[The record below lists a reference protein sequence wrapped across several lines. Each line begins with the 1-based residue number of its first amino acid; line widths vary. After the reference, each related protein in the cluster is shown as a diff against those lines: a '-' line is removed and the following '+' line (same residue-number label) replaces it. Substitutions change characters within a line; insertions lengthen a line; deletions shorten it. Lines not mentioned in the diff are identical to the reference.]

1 MGSSISHEITPRA
14 TGPGSI
20 RASVPVSIV
29 VLLTIAVAACADDDG
44 SAKRPAGNSTGTPT
58 TAPSSGAD
66 KPSGDRRY
74 TREQVIEALGVTRGR
89 DENGVPNS
97 DLRTGCFAIKIFV
110 TPKDNMAAYVQIGDP
125 VATNPS
131 GEVGAAVGTYAGV
144 SASKCLR
151 IFTRRLAKLA

>member
-1 MGSSISHEITPRA
+1 MRRSISDEITPRA

-29 VLLTIAVAACADDDG
+29 LLLTIALAACADDGG
-44 SAKRPAGNSTGTPT
+44 SAKSPADSPT
-58 TAPSSGAD
+58 TAPSAGGEE
-66 KPSGDRRY
+66 PSGDPRY
-74 TREQVIEALGVTRGR
+74 TRSQVIEALGVTRGR

-110 TPKDNMAAYVQIGDP
+110 TPEDNMAAYVQIGDP

-131 GEVGAAVGTYAGV
+131 GEVGVAVGTYAGV
-144 SASKCLR
+144 STSKCLR

>member
-1 MGSSISHEITPRA
+1 MRPSISDEITPRA
-14 TGPGSI
+14 TGPRSI

-29 VLLTIAVAACADDDG
+29 VLLTIAVAACFDDGG
-44 SAKRPAGNSTGTPT
+44 SAKRPAGSPTTPT
-58 TAPSSGAD
+58 TARSAGGD
-66 KPSGDRRY
+66 KPSGDPRY
-74 TREQVIEALGVTRGR
+74 TRAQVIEALGVTRGR

-110 TPKDNMAAYVQIGDP
+110 TPEDNMAAYVQIGDP

>member
-1 MGSSISHEITPRA
+1 M
-14 TGPGSI
+14 
-20 RASVPVSIV
+20 VL
-29 VLLTIAVAACADDDG
+29 LLTIAVAACADDGG
-44 SAKRPAGNSTGTPT
+44 SAKSASGGPATTPT
-58 TAPSSGAD
+58 AAPSAGRD
-66 KPSGDRRY
+66 KPSGEPRY
-74 TREQVIEALGVTRGR
+74 TRDQVIEALGVTRGR

-110 TPKDNMAAYVQIGDP
+110 TPEDNMAAYVQIGDP

-151 IFTRRLAKLA
+151 IFTRRLAKLG

>member
-1 MGSSISHEITPRA
+1 MRRSISDTITPRA
-14 TGPGSI
+14 TGTGSI

-29 VLLTIAVAACADDDG
+29 VLLTIAVAACADDG
-44 SAKRPAGNSTGTPT
+44 ESAKSPAGSPTATPT
-58 TAPSSGAD
+58 TAPSADGD
-66 KPSGDRRY
+66 KPSGHPRY
-74 TREQVIEALGVTRGR
+74 TRDQVIEALGVTRGR
-89 DENGVPNS
+89 DQNGVPNS

-110 TPKDNMAAYVQIGDP
+110 TPEDNMAAYVQIGDP

>member
-1 MGSSISHEITPRA
+1 MRRSISNMTTPRA

-29 VLLTIAVAACADDDG
+29 VLLMIAVAACDDDG
-44 SAKRPAGNSTGTPT
+44 GSAKSPAGSPTATPT
-58 TAPSSGAD
+58 TAPSADGD
-66 KPSGDRRY
+66 KPSGDPRY
-74 TREQVIEALGVTRGR
+74 TRDQVIEALGVTRGR

-110 TPKDNMAAYVQIGDP
+110 TPEDNMAAYVQIGDP

>member
-1 MGSSISHEITPRA
+1 MRSSTSDEIAPRA

-20 RASVPVSIV
+20 RTSVPISIV
-29 VLLTIAVAACADDDG
+29 FLLTIAVAGCFDDG
-44 SAKRPAGNSTGTPT
+44 GSSKSPAGSPTATPT
-58 TAPSSGAD
+58 TDRSAGGD
-66 KPSGDRRY
+66 KPSGGPRY
-74 TREQVIEALGVTRGR
+74 TRNQVIEALGVTRGR

-110 TPKDNMAAYVQIGDP
+110 TPEDNMAAYLQIGDP

-131 GEVGAAVGTYAGV
+131 GEVGAAIGTYAGV

>member
-1 MGSSISHEITPRA
+1 MRRSISDEITPRA
-14 TGPGSI
+14 TRPGSI
-20 RASVPVSIV
+20 RASVSIV
-29 VLLTIAVAACADDDG
+29 VLLTIAVAACADDG
-44 SAKRPAGNSTGTPT
+44 ESAKSPAGSPTATPT
-58 TAPSSGAD
+58 TAPSAGRD
-66 KPSGDRRY
+66 KPSGDPRY
-74 TREQVIEALGVTRGR
+74 TRDQVIEALGVTRGR

-110 TPKDNMAAYVQIGDP
+110 TPEDNMAAYVQIGDP

>member
-1 MGSSISHEITPRA
+1 MRRSISDAIPPRA

-20 RASVPVSIV
+20 RASVPLSIV
-29 VLLTIAVAACADDDG
+29 VLLTIGVAACGDGGG
-44 SAKRPAGNSTGTPT
+44 SAKSPGGSPTATPA
-58 TAPSSGAD
+58 TAPSAAGD
-66 KPSGDRRY
+66 EPSY
-74 TREQVIEALGVTRGR
+74 TRDQVIEALGVTRGR

-97 DLRTGCFAIKIFV
+97 DLKTGCFAIKIFV
-110 TPKDNMAAYVQIGDP
+110 TPADNMAAYLQIGDP

>member
-1 MGSSISHEITPRA
+1 MRSSTSDAITPSA

-20 RASVPVSIV
+20 RASAPLSIL
-29 VLLTIAVAACADDDG
+29 VLLTIAVAACDSDGG
-44 SAKRPAGNSTGTPT
+44 SAKSPAGSPTATPA
-58 TAPSSGAD
+58 TAPSADGD
-66 KPSGDRRY
+66 KPGGDPRY
-74 TREQVIEALGVTRGR
+74 TRDQVIEALGVTHGR

-110 TPKDNMAAYVQIGDP
+110 TPEDNMAAYVQIGDP

-131 GEVGAAVGTYAGV
+131 GEVGAAVGSYAGV

-151 IFTRRLAKLA
+151 IFTRRLAKLV

>member
-1 MGSSISHEITPRA
+1 MRRPIRDTITPRA

-29 VLLTIAVAACADDDG
+29 VLLMIAVAACDDDG
-44 SAKRPAGNSTGTPT
+44 GAAKSPAGSPTATPT
-58 TAPSSGAD
+58 TAPSANGD
-66 KPSGDRRY
+66 QPSGRPRY
-74 TREQVIEALGVTRGR
+74 TRDQVIEALGVTRGR

-110 TPKDNMAAYVQIGDP
+110 TPEDNMAAYVQIGDP